1 MIESCAN
8 QPLIASLSRNSN
20 LEGNIARRNG
30 FFFFLNNETRNGE
43 EFLHGEKV
51 G

>member
-1 MIESCAN
+1 MIESYAN

-20 LEGNIARRNG
+20 LVGNIAWRNG
-30 FFFFLNNETRNGE
+30 FFFLNNETRNGE